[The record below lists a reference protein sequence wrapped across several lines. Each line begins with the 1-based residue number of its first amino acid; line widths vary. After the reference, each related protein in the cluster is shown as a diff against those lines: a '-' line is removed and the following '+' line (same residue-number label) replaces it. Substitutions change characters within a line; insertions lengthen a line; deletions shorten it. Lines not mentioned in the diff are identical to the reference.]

1 MSQANRALCYLSVM
15 VGQCVAQSGT
25 KRFCEEA
32 TKQKVELGTEQ
43 NRTEQKAKSSNV
55 GWGLRVGGAGRGAR
69 SLDHMLIVGCKQR
82 LERQAHARSGD
93 RVAISET
100 F

>member
-43 NRTEQKAKSSNV
+43 NRTEGKVLKCGLGV
-55 GWGLRVGGAGRGAR
+55 EGWGGRQRCKVIRSHAHSGMQTKTGEAGPRKVRRPCG
-69 SLDHMLIVGCKQR
+69 HQ
-82 LERQAHARSGD
+82 
-93 RVAISET
+93 
-100 F
+100 